1 MNLPLNKQEKEFMRN
16 ILRWDQK
23 RASIEVIVN
32 NIFLIL
38 GMIVTLYVAYK
49 TILNLNDLHSLWLL
63 LPGYVIGILF
73 LSIFIVGDVRIKER
87 RNYASVMRKILS
99 YSRKKKV
106 ENIEAE

>member
-1 MNLPLNKQEKEFMRN
+1 MNLPLTKPEKEFMRK

-32 NIFLIL
+32 NIFLIF

-49 TILNLNDLHSLWLL
+49 TLASLNDLQSLWLL

-73 LSIFIVGDVRIKER
+73 LCIYIVGETRIKER
-87 RNYASVMRKILS
+87 RRYASVMRKILS
-99 YSRKKKV
+99 YSSKKKV
-106 ENIEAE
+106 EKIETE